1 MPDYE
6 LSQDI
11 IDRYNEDGAVLI
23 KGAFTQG
30 TASFTRRVFDVCG
43 CGRKLW
49 CGKLEKLLFLQKH
62 NCLVHLHG
70 ENIASLNEA

>member
-30 TASFTRRVFDVCG
+30 KASFTRRVFDVCG
-43 CGRKLW
+43 CGRKL
-49 CGKLEKLLFLQKH
+49 LFVVRKIRKFTISAETQLS
-62 NCLVHLHG
+62 G
-70 ENIASLNEA
+70 ASAW